1 MYIIFLGAPG
11 SGKGTQAAKVAREL
25 GLAHI
30 ASGDLFRQAI
40 DRGDELGLKVKAYME
55 KGMLVADELA
65 IQAVLERV
73 SAADCRKGVILD
85 GFPRNLKQVEALDQA
100 LKRQN
105 EAIDWV
111 IYIKV
116 SEGEL
121 IRRLS
126 GRWICSSCQTPYHS
140 QNSPPRVQNKC
151 DRCGG
156 ELTKRPDDTA
166 ETVGKRLMV
175 YFTETTPLI
184 DYYARRGKLLEVAGE
199 GSIAEVG
206 SRIITA
212 LRGKELVAG

>member
-11 SGKGTQAAKVAREL
+11 SGKGTQAANVSREL
-25 GLAHI
+25 GLVHI

-40 DRGDELGLKVKAYME
+40 ERGNELGLKIKAYME

-65 IQAVLERV
+65 IQVVLELV
-73 SAADCRKGVILD
+73 SAPDCHNGVIFD
-85 GFPRNLKQVEALDQA
+85 GFPRNLKQVEALDKA
-100 LKRQN
+100 LAQRN
-105 EAIDWV
+105 EAIDSV

-116 SEGEL
+116 STEEL

-140 QNSPPRVQNKC
+140 RSSPPRVQNKC

-166 ETVGKRLMV
+166 ETVKKRLMV

-212 LRGKELVAG
+212 LRGRELVAG